1 MDNDQELQ
9 MMMDALGAPASAPL
23 PVQPAQTAPEV
34 LPPDPST
41 EPSNRGEVTA
51 RIIQACGLADSLNG
65 SVCLTCGNAVLAQNS
80 KLQATLYCSAL
91 FRDLETCITDCTAH
105 SPT

>member
-1 MDNDQELQ
+1 MDNDMLIAALDSAHLPEQQE
-9 MMMDALGAPASAPL
+9 
-23 PVQPAQTAPEV
+23 PEV
-34 LPPDPST
+34 LPALPDPS
-41 EPSNRGEVTA
+41 SRGEVTS
-51 RIIQACGLADSLNG
+51 RIIQACGLADSLAG

>member
-1 MDNDQELQ
+1 VDDKRQLMNQQ
-9 MMMDALGAPASAPL
+9 MMQQTLEALPAS
-23 PVQPAQTAPEV
+23 
-34 LPPDPST
+34 S
-41 EPSNRGEVTA
+41 RGETVS
-51 RIIQACGLADSLNG
+51 RIVRACGLQDSLAG

-80 KLQATLYCSAL
+80 KAQATLYCRAL